1 MAFVNGISCNEFCDM
16 TPESVMY
23 IGRQAIEVA
32 LMLAGPLLLFALI
45 TGLSVSIFQAAT
57 QINEATLS
65 FIPKL
70 LSTFLVLALAGPWML
85 RIMIDFIRR
94 LFESIPQLIG

>member
-1 MAFVNGISCNEFCDM
+1 M